1 MIVSN
6 KITGSVVYNILKNVL
21 TRDKHRATVLGR
33 WGAHTTK
40 QNDLKIDYS
49 NEDHCGTCSQYVQG
63 KIQSTNDTLRYEFES
78 LNINSQSQKY

>member
-21 TRDKHRATVLGR
+21 TRDKHQVTVLGR

-63 KIQSTNDTLRYEFES
+63 KMKPTNDTFQYELES
-78 LNINSQSQKY
+78 LNINSQSQKR